1 VVFILVRLLES
12 HPAVVG
18 TARKIQPLHLLH
30 CPQPFLVPLLKQN
43 GFMFLHRLVIPLRS
57 YLFFQFR
64 SRLVYKIEWPI
75 LLRPLSFQS
84 SSTPSPRF
92 DCFPRML
99 SRVCKPCIWE
109 ELKRRAFGFLHP
121 VLVLQLLLLIRFY
134 NINLNIFFYL
144 ENRLYICPIS
154 SGGGTNQDV
163 CRPTRPQTLSSRPIC
178 LTLWPQLFRWYP
190 EIEEI
195 EFLPGTHETK
205 I

>member
-1 VVFILVRLLES
+1 MDYYI
-12 HPAVVG
+12 
-18 TARKIQPLHLLH
+18 I
-30 CPQPFLVPLLKQN
+30 
-43 GFMFLHRLVIPLRS
+43 
-57 YLFFQFR
+57 FR
-64 SRLVYKIEWPI
+64 TK
-75 LLRPLSFQS
+75 F
-84 SSTPSPRF
+84 
-92 DCFPRML
+92 
-99 SRVCKPCIWE
+99 
-109 ELKRRAFGFLHP
+109 
-121 VLVLQLLLLIRFY
+121 
-134 NINLNIFFYL
+134 FFYL